1 MMVKCR
7 RTVCTNEIDSVLGG
21 GVHKHTLERY
31 CGACARLINREN
43 GQELI
48 IIPKFKTDAPDMQQ
62 IPRTA
67 K

>member
-21 GVHKHTLERY
+21 GIHKHTLERY
-31 CGACARLINREN
+31 CIACTRWINREN

-48 IIPKFKTDAPDMQQ
+48 VIPKFNVNSPNVQNV
-62 IPRTA
+62 PR
-67 K
+67 KS